1 MTIIPKSILTMGR
14 DELRAPVDPFSDA
27 GTHFM
32 VPNVKEYVLA
42 RLGPRL
48 RLIRRGKRAVL
59 VWIGGGGVLNSLER
73 RLMRQILAGGN
84 PREWW
89 D

>member
-59 VWIGGGGVLNSLER
+59 VWIGGGGS
-73 RLMRQILAGGN
+73 
-84 PREWW
+84 
-89 D
+89 

>member
-1 MTIIPKSILTMGR
+1 MGR

-59 VWIGGGGVLNSLER
+59 VWIGGV
-73 RLMRQILAGGN
+73 
-84 PREWW
+84 
-89 D
+89 